1 MAERDVGGGRWSL
14 IGLSPVWRAS
24 FRSHARHPAL
34 AVLAIVGIALGVAV
48 TVAIALAN
56 RAARE
61 AFADS
66 VTEVVGNATHQI
78 VAGSAGLDE
87 RDYPAL
93 RAAIRARGGQAA
105 PVIDAEVALVDQPG
119 QVVRLLGIDP
129 FAERPFRARTAAFSG
144 GDVRIDRL
152 LTEPGTALAANLP
165 VGLVRIRHGTRF
177 AVLDITARLA
187 STTTA
192 TKVIAV
198 DIATAQEVL
207 GCLGRLDRIDVI
219 LPDGAESLPL
229 PPGADLVPAARRG
242 EALQQ
247 LTAAFHTNLTALG
260 LIALVVGMF
269 LVANTASFA
278 VVRRRE
284 LFARLR
290 AHGAT
295 PGQIVSLVL
304 GEVALAGFAASFLG
318 VVAGSLLAQLLIRL
332 VSRTIGDLYV
342 PIAPL
347 LAMPA
352 PTVLLQGVLLGTLA
366 SVLAAIVPAR
376 EAACIVP
383 RLGLLRSAVEAN
395 AVRSAK
401 WLVVLAAV
409 GGLAGGAV
417 LWLLP
422 GIVAGFSGLGLLL
435 VAAAALVPVLT
446 VPLTRVLGWPWR
458 QQPLAALAVRAIA
471 VNRSRTGLAVAA
483 LSIACAAALGMTL
496 MVSSFRTALT
506 TWLATTLT
514 ADVYVSAPRLIAAR
528 VGDQPLAPDLVAR
541 ILAVPG
547 IRSVISKRDTI
558 VPVGLPDGR
567 LLDVTVAAFA
577 PLPDSRQQ
585 FPARPAFANE
595 AARNAAWDA
604 FANGAAFVT
613 EPFAAKQRVRTG
625 DRLQLR
631 TPSGNREVVIAA
643 VLVEYSSD
651 QGYVYVDL
659 AQYRAWFNDQAVTA
673 LALNA
678 DVGVNGE
685 ELATRVRQVAG
696 DVPLAVTPGATL
708 KSASL
713 TVFDRTFAIT
723 AVIRWLAA
731 GVAVLGLI
739 GALAAVQ
746 LERART
752 TARLRALGLTPRGVI
767 GRATAECLL
776 TGTAAGLL
784 AVPIGI
790 GVAAGL
796 THVINRR
803 SFGWSM
809 DLTIDPW
816 QLILTVLL
824 AAGAAGVAGLLPAYR
839 ASRVRIAEALHEE

>member
-1 MAERDVGGGRWSL
+1 MGDARSSSGRGWQISL
-14 IGLSPVWRAS
+14 LWRAS

-34 AVLAIVGIALGVAV
+34 ALLAILGIALGVAV

-93 RAAIRARGGQAA
+93 RAAILSRGGQAA

-144 GDVRIDRL
+144 GEVRIDRL
-152 LTEPGTALAANLP
+152 LTEPGTAIAANLP
-165 VGLVRIRHGTRF
+165 LGPLRIRHGTRF
-177 AVLDITARLA
+177 ATLDITARLT
-187 STTTA
+187 SA
-192 TKVIAV
+192 TPATRVIAV

-207 GCLGRLDRIDVI
+207 DRLGRLDRIDVI
-219 LPDGAESLPL
+219 LPEGALATSLSL
-229 PPGADLVPAARRG
+229 PPGVDLVPAARRG

-295 PGQIVSLVL
+295 PRQILGLVL
-304 GEVALAGFAASFLG
+304 GEVALAGLVASLLG
-318 VVAGSLLAQLLIRL
+318 VLAGSLLAQLLIRL

-347 LAMPA
+347 AAMPA

-395 AVRSAK
+395 AVRSAR
-401 WLVVLAAV
+401 WLVVLAA
-409 GGLAGGAV
+409 AGGAAGV
-417 LWLLP
+417 AVIGLLP
-422 GIVAGFSGLGLLL
+422 GIVAGFVGLGLLL
-435 VAAAALVPVLT
+435 IAAAALVPVLT
-446 VPLTRVLGWPWR
+446 VPLTRLLGWPWR
-458 QQPLAALAVRAIA
+458 HQPLAALAVRAIA

-483 LSIACAAALGMTL
+483 LSVACAAALGMTL

-528 VGDQPLAPDLVAR
+528 VGDQALAPELVTR

-547 IRSVISKRDTI
+547 IRSVISKRDTV

-577 PLPDSRQQ
+577 PLPDSRLQ
-585 FPARPAFANE
+585 FPARPAFASA
-595 AARNAAWDA
+595 AARDAAWEA

-631 TPSGNREVVIAA
+631 TPSGIREVVIAA

-659 AQYRAWFNDQAVTA
+659 AQYRVWFADSAVTA

-678 DVGVNGE
+678 EPGVSGD
-685 ELATRVRQVAG
+685 ELAARVRQVAG

-767 GRATAECLL
+767 GLATAECLL

-809 DLTIDPW
+809 DLTVDPA
-816 QLILTVLL
+816 QLVLTVLL